1 MLDLT
6 KDMLVQR
13 KGNVQVGQEA
23 DVEIHRK
30 VVFSGWVRVQS
41 WDVGDYNR
49 SINNH
54 MQKCCGN
61 ADAISRETSNDSSK
75 T

>member
-1 MLDLT
+1 MFCT
-6 KDMLVQR
+6 VH
-13 KGNVQVGQEA
+13 VGQEA

-49 SINNH
+49 SINND
-54 MQKCCGN
+54 MQKYCGN
-61 ADAISRETSNDSSK
+61 AISRVKSFVQDFK
-75 T
+75 